1 MSADVPDAIARLA
14 KGSGAQGFLLD
25 HHLEAGR
32 RLAALFWKAQ
42 LNQRVT
48 MSYDPTRIG
57 TKGGHAPQGDM
68 ALSVAEARA
77 QLNRLALALPQDCW
91 SVLSDVCG
99 YQLGLQ
105 DIEGR
110 RQWPRRGAKLV
121 LRIALDQ
128 LALHW
133 GLSNNSIGEGSGT
146 RAWLPERPAMFLD

>member
-1 MSADVPDAIARLA
+1 MSELVPDPIARLA
-14 KGSGAQGFLLD
+14 KSSGAQPFLSD
-25 HHLEAGR
+25 HHLEAAR
-32 RLAALFWKAQ
+32 RLAALFWKAR

-57 TKGGHAPQGDM
+57 NKAGGAPQGDM

-77 QLNRLALALPQDCW
+77 QLNRLASALPQDCW

-105 DIEGR
+105 DIETQ

-121 LRIALDQ
+121 LRIALEQ
-128 LALHW
+128 LAHHW
-133 GLSNNSIGEGSGT
+133 GICGRAVGT
-146 RAWLPERPAMFLD
+146 GQGVTAWLPERPAMFVD

>member
-1 MSADVPDAIARLA
+1 MSGELPDPIARLA
-14 KGSGAQGFLLD
+14 KGGGSQPFLLD

-32 RLAALFWKAQ
+32 RLAALFWRAR

-48 MSYDPTRIG
+48 MSYDPTRVG
-57 TKGGHAPQGDM
+57 NKGGSAPQGDM

-77 QLNRLALALPQDCW
+77 QLNRLALSLPQDCW

-105 DIEGR
+105 DIETQ

-121 LRIALDQ
+121 LRIALEQ
-128 LALHW
+128 LAQRW
-133 GLSNNSIGEGSGT
+133 GLSVDAVGAGQGVSS
-146 RAWLPERPAMFLD
+146 WLPERPAMFAE